1 MREFNETNNSEVSLH
16 PPKILIYLIGSLG
29 DTLVAIP
36 ALRAVRR
43 HFKNAELVLLQ
54 NIPADGNIV
63 RASEVVPENL
73 IDGFLEYA
81 NRPGKISKFSD
92 FYHLSRLLRSGG
104 FQAAVYLVISERQTR
119 SVTRDKLFFRA
130 GGISELYG
138 FHPFSKDELY
148 PVNENGLPAA
158 TDSEA
163 VRKIMRL
170 EKDGIKWSDDDFRR
184 PFLTFSRSEIQNAEN
199 WLALRRKKPGVRL
212 ISIAPGC
219 KTEANVWS
227 TANFVKIGR
236 RLLEKGN
243 CELLIT
249 GGKAEQELAQKLISA
264 WGGGINSAGAF
275 SVREAG
281 AILSLCDFHFGL
293 DTGTTHLAAAVGTR
307 CFAIFHGRDNP
318 GHWFPMGGGHSIIFH
333 PVECAGCRL
342 AVCPVP
348 QHPCMSG
355 ISTEAVWQHL
365 TDFMS
370 NVDDLTVAPTKIIA
384 V

>member
-1 MREFNETNNSEVSLH
+1 MQENKQQDNSDLS
-16 PPKILIYLIGSLG
+16 PQQPKILIYLIGSLG

-43 HFKNAELVLLQ
+43 HFKNAELILLQ
-54 NIPADGNIV
+54 NIPAGGNIV
-63 RASEVVPENL
+63 RASEVVPANL

-81 NRPGKISKFSD
+81 NQPGRISKFSD
-92 FYHLSRLLRSGG
+92 FYRLSRQLRSVG
-104 FQAAVYLVISERQTR
+104 FHAAVYLVISERRER

-130 GGISELYG
+130 AGISELYG
-138 FHPFSKDELY
+138 FHSFSKDELY
-148 PVNENGLPAA
+148 PLDADGFPSP

-163 VRKIMRL
+163 VRKIIRL
-170 EKDGIKWSDDDFRR
+170 EKDGIHADDGDFRR
-184 PFLTFSRSEIQNAEN
+184 PFLSFSRSEIQDAEN

-227 TANFVKIGR
+227 PDNFVEIGR
-236 RLLEKGN
+236 RLLHQGD
-243 CELLIT
+243 CELLVS
-249 GGKAEQELAQKLISA
+249 GGKAEQKLAEKLISV
-264 WGGGINSAGAF
+264 WGEGINSAGAF

-281 AILSLCDFHFGL
+281 AILSLCDLHVGL
-293 DTGTTHLAAAVGTR
+293 DTGTTHLAAAAGTA

-318 GHWFPMGGGHSIIFH
+318 GHWFPMGDGHFIIFH
-333 PVECAGCRL
+333 RVKCAGCRM

-355 ISTEAVWQHL
+355 ISVEAIWEHL
-365 TDFMS
+365 QNFMS
-370 NVDDLTVAPTKIIA
+370 QMHNSTAAPTEIIA